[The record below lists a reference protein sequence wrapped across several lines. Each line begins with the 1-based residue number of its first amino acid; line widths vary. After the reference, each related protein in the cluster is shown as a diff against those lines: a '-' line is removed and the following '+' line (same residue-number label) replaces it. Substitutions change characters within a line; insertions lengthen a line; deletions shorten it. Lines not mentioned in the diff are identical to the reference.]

1 MKRLVATTLL
11 VLFTLTLPACGQ
23 SMKKPDIK
31 LNPHPKMRYE
41 LTLTVHDAPGP
52 FESVTGFMQYEV
64 QNEQECVPAD
74 AISGHHQRL
83 SIDPDIE
90 FKRAG
95 DSQIYKGTVYL
106 DWVQD
111 GDYYGL
117 GGCRWKMVG
126 FSGVMKAGEVTFN
139 PFISGDQIATQQSK
153 TEFFAKKIYREKFEA
168 SHAPLSGEL
177 RTTPGLYVGGV
188 AHSEWIAQQP
198 EKFFSTTLSA
208 KEDFQ

>member
-1 MKRLVATTLL
+1 MKRFCAISLTILL
-11 VLFTLTLPACGQ
+11 TLTLPACSQ
-23 SMKKPDIK
+23 SMKQPDIK

-41 LTLTVHDAPGP
+41 ITLTVHDAPGP

-83 SIDPDIE
+83 SSDPDIE
-90 FKRAG
+90 LRRVG
-95 DSQIYKGTVYL
+95 DSQTYKGTVYL

-117 GGCRWKMVG
+117 GACRWKMVG

-139 PFISGDQIATQQSK
+139 PYISGEQIAKLQSK
-153 TEFFAKKIYREKFEA
+153 TEYFAKKAYGKTNISDRHIGGSLLDDSVARYRDE
-168 SHAPLSGEL
+168 
-177 RTTPGLYVGGV
+177 
-188 AHSEWIAQQP
+188 
-198 EKFFSTTLSA
+198 FFSTTLIA
-208 KEDFQ
+208 KEDF